1 MPHHTPLIATLVA
14 GLVLAFILGAVA
26 NRLRL
31 SPLVGYLL
39 AGVAVG
45 PHTPGFVA
53 DQSLAA
59 ELAEIGV
66 ILLMFGV
73 GLHFSLKD
81 LLSVRAL
88 AIPGAL
94 VQMAVSTLLGMGL
107 SWIVGW
113 SAGGGFVFG
122 LALSVAS
129 TVVLLRALQERHL
142 LDSDRGRIATGW
154 LIVQDMA
161 MVLVLVLLPAL
172 AGLLS
177 ASQTASPASAPSTSD
192 ILTTLAITLGK
203 VAAFVA
209 LMLIVGRRVIP
220 WILHYVAH
228 TGSRELFRLSVLA
241 IALGVAY
248 GAAALFDVSFALG
261 AFFAG
266 MVLSE
271 SELSHQA
278 AAESLPLRDA
288 FAVLFFV
295 SVGML
300 FDPTI
305 MLRDPWPVVATLAI
319 ILIGNPVAGL
329 LIVRTFG
336 HPPGTALVIAAG
348 LAQIGEFSFIL
359 ASLGVALG
367 LLPEAG
373 RDLILVGA
381 IISIL
386 ANPAFFA
393 AVEWYRSRVER
404 RVAEAGKP
412 EPMPA
417 ATRELPITS
426 LIDHAVLV
434 GFGRVGSRVGEALR
448 RDGTPLLVIED
459 SEHLLQQLR
468 GSGVEV
474 VAGNGAAPE
483 SIRAANLGKARCL
496 FVAVPNAFEA
506 GQIIEQ
512 ARIINPNL
520 PIIARAHTDAEV
532 DHLQNL
538 GANVTIMGE
547 REIANAMMEHARALP
562 RAIGAD
568 AATVHEIGALATN
581 AGEPDP
587 KLPKEN
593 AAAGST

>member
-14 GLVLAFILGAVA
+14 GLVLAFILGAIA

-73 GLHFSLKD
+73 GMHFSLKD
-81 LLSVRAL
+81 LLSVRAV
-88 AIPGAL
+88 AVPGAIL
-94 VQMAVSTLLGMGL
+94 QIAVSTLLGMGL
-107 SWIVGW
+107 AWALGW

-129 TVVLLRALQERHL
+129 TVVLLRTLQERHL
-142 LDSDRGRIATGW
+142 LDSERGRIATGW

-161 MVLVLVLLPAL
+161 MVLALVLLPAL
-172 AGLLS
+172 AGFLNEGR
-177 ASQTASPASAPSTSD
+177 AASPANAPNMAD
-192 ILTTLAITLGK
+192 IATTLAITLGK

-209 LMLIVGRRVIP
+209 LMLIIGRRVIP

-266 MVLSE
+266 MVLAE

-305 MLRDPWPVVATLAI
+305 MLRDPLPLVATLAI
-319 ILIGNPVAGL
+319 ILIGNPGAGFL
-329 LIVRTFG
+329 LVRAFG

-359 ASLGVALG
+359 ASLGIALG
-367 LLPEAG
+367 LLPDAG
-373 RDLILVGA
+373 RDLILAGA

-393 AVEWYRSRVER
+393 AVDRYRSRVER
-404 RVAEAGKP
+404 RVAASGTP
-412 EPMPA
+412 EPAPPTM
-417 ATRELPITS
+417 RELPVTS
-426 LIDHAVLV
+426 LTDHAVLV
-434 GFGRVGSRVGEALR
+434 GFGRVGSRVGEAMR
-448 RDGTPLLVIED
+448 QEGTPLLVIED

-468 GSGVEV
+468 GSGIDV

-483 SIRAANLGKARCL
+483 SIRAANLAQARCL

-512 ARIINPNL
+512 ARAINPSL

-532 DHLQNL
+532 DHLQTL

-547 REIANAMMEHARALP
+547 REIAHAMVEHARTLP
-562 RAIGAD
+562 RRSDAIAP
-568 AATVHEIGALATN
+568 AATGA
-581 AGEPDP
+581 EPDAE
-587 KLPKEN
+587 LPEKS
-593 AAAGST
+593 ALSDSA